1 MVVKVLGGFNETP
14 ETLFYFSCH
23 GDPNQKRNRLIMPS
37 ITTSRIY
44 IVDVESDPR
53 APRIH
58 KVRITKELRSS
69 ESPWLVRLKL

>member
-1 MVVKVLGGFNETP
+1 
-14 ETLFYFSCH
+14 
-23 GDPNQKRNRLIMPS
+23 MPS

-69 ESPWLVRLKL
+69 ESISASQAVVFPAQLIASQTAHACEQFSSDHSSF